1 MFACGLGHRLDDCDV
16 LITLIC
22 RYAQHL
28 KWSKLYHFPEEAVS
42 MTSQEEQSSEEEAE
56 EGIDGDNEDCGG
68 TFDDDVRIDDV
79 IQELVHREPKE
90 FKVA

>member
-1 MFACGLGHRLDDCDV
+1 M
-16 LITLIC
+16 
-22 RYAQHL
+22 

-56 EGIDGDNEDCGG
+56 ERIDEDCGG
-68 TFDDDVRIDDV
+68 TFDDDDVRIDDV

-90 FKVA
+90 YKVA